1 MTKKYSNIIHRD
13 EIVIKQQQKIAK
25 LLFDVFESMGIH
37 AVLAGGA
44 PRNWHF
50 GFPASDLDFYIELTE
65 IDLKRF
71 EFLFLHSVH
80 EVDVRQNT
88 EAGAMQLGEFS
99 ILWVKGLSK
108 KAIPKHLSLFDILEQ
123 KDDIKVKHNQ
133 MLETIEKKYPKLF
146 SSPLWKL
153 ELGDL
158 IKKAVDVDDFAI
170 NYESHIE
177 QTSLIAA
184 YNFIVDGT
192 ECQIM
197 ISTKQSKDT
206 REKIKNVLEKFDC
219 SLCCTAVTKQNGEY
233 IQTTFEEFHQG
244 ILEKSLNVLDFI
256 NISSRN
262 ACHVVK
268 MKHKPMFNQYAIT
281 KTSQNSWELDHSV
294 EYPI

>member
-1 MTKKYSNIIHRD
+1 MTKKHSDIIHRD
-13 EIVIKQQQKIAK
+13 ETVIKQQQKIAK
-25 LLFDVFESMGIH
+25 LLFDVFESMGIN

-71 EFLFLHSVH
+71 EFLFAHRVH
-80 EVDVRQNT
+80 EVDVKQNT
-88 EAGAMQLGEFS
+88 EAGAMQLGGFGV
-99 ILWVKGLSK
+99 LWVKGLSK
-108 KAIPKHLSLFDILEQ
+108 HAIPKHLSLFEILEQ
-123 KDDIKVKHNQ
+123 KDDINSKYNQ
-133 MLETIEKKYPKLF
+133 AQKTIEKKYPKLW
-146 SSPLWKL
+146 SLD
-153 ELGDL
+153 DL
-158 IKKAVDVDDFAI
+158 SMTPTDSIGDFAL

-184 YNFIVDGT
+184 YEFDVDGMM
-192 ECQIM
+192 CQIM
-197 ISTKQSKDT
+197 ISTKQSNNH

-256 NISSRN
+256 NISSRK
-262 ACHVVK
+262 ACHVLK
-268 MKHKPMFNQYAIT
+268 MKNKPMFKKYAII